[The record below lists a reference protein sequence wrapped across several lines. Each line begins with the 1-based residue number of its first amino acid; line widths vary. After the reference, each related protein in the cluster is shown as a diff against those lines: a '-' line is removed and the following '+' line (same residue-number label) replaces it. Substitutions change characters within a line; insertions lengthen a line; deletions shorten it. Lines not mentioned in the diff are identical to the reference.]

1 MTGAPDIAALRAK
14 LAGGD
19 GPRFWRSLDAVADSP
34 EFRAYLAAEFPS
46 ASRLAAAPERRGF
59 LKLMAASFALGGL
72 TACGGG
78 GGRDYEVP
86 YVNQPE
92 RIVPGTDLSYASSA
106 VFDGFGNGILVT
118 TRNGRPLKIEG
129 NPEHPWSRGGT
140 DVLAQASVL
149 GLYDPFRSQ
158 AVQHLGR
165 PSSWAAFRA
174 DLQGRMPG
182 WHESRGEGLAL
193 LTGPVTSPGVA
204 AQLARLR
211 AAYPALRWYVGAGA
225 GRDGIYEG
233 ARQAYGRPLETR
245 PDFDRARTIVALD
258 GDFLD
263 LGPGQ
268 VGLSRRWS
276 EARRAA
282 YAEGRLLTLH
292 AAAPTPTLTSAKAD
306 RGLVVPAGRLEA
318 LARDLLNLAAGGA
331 APGGDDP
338 VARWTRSAGTA
349 LAEARGSG
357 IVTAGLT
364 ASPDLHALV
373 HRLNGALGNTGT
385 TLVHT
390 APVAET
396 GAGTLADLAEA
407 MDRCAVKV
415 LVVLGANPVYEAP
428 GALDFAARMARVPLK
443 IHAGLYYDE
452 TGAHA
457 DWHLPAAHPLESWG
471 DIRSLDGTVGLI
483 QPTVAPLY
491 NGRTLAE
498 MLAFLASGEGGE
510 GGQDALGLLK
520 AQGRNPGEDEAAFE
534 ARFSEALRLGFWA
547 DSARPAETVALTQA
561 AAAAPAAASSP
572 APAADGVEVLFR
584 PDPTIWDGTHA
595 DLAWLQELPKPLTK
609 VVWENVIALS
619 PRLAEREGIATGD
632 ILRVEAGGRAVEGPA
647 WILPGQAD
655 TTVTLTLGY
664 GRDVPDH
671 LARGLGYDA
680 APLRPPGSPWGLAS
694 ARLTKTGQQRR
705 PVTTQHLGTMEGQDL
720 VRVQALGAAPVGEPK
735 GAPTPASFYPPP
747 ESQDRWVAAQWGMA
761 IDLDACTGCNACVTA
776 CQAENNIPVVGR
788 EEVELGRWMGWLR
801 IDRYYAGDLDAPTTH
816 FQPVPCMHCEQAP
829 CELGCP
835 VEATLHDSE
844 GLNLQVYNRCV
855 GTRTCQSYCPY
866 KVRRFNYLDYTGGMT
881 PVEQQQRNPEVTVRS
896 RGVMEKCT
904 YCIQR
909 ITAARITSA
918 KDAHA
923 PIPDGAVETACQ
935 GACPTRAITFG
946 NVADPGS
953 RVSAARRDTREY
965 ALLGH
970 LNTRPR
976 TTYLAGLAPAA
987 DPNGREG

>member
-1 MTGAPDIAALRAK
+1 MTGAPDIAALREK
-14 LAGGD
+14 LARGD
-19 GPRFWRSLDAVADSP
+19 GPRYWRSLDAVADSP
-34 EFRAYLAAEFPS
+34 EFRDYLAAEFPS
-46 ASRLAAAPERRGF
+46 AARLAAAPERRGF

-78 GGRDYEVP
+78 GGRAYEVP

-129 NPEHPWSRGGT
+129 NPDHPWSRGGT

-174 DLQGRMPG
+174 ALQAQLPAWR
-182 WHESRGEGLAL
+182 SRGGEGVAL
-193 LTGPVTSPGVA
+193 LTGPVTSPTLA
-204 AQLARLR
+204 AQIARLR
-211 AAYPALRWYVGAGA
+211 AAYPALRWHVGAGA
-225 GRDGIYEG
+225 TRDGLYEG
-233 ARQAYGRPLETR
+233 ARRAYGQPLETL
-245 PDFDRARTIVALD
+245 PDFERARTIVALD

-268 VGLSRRWS
+268 VGLAGRWS
-276 EARRAA
+276 AARRAA
-282 YAEGRLLTLH
+282 YAQGRLLTLH

-306 RGLVVPAGRLEA
+306 HGVVVPAARLEA
-318 LARDLLNLAAGGA
+318 LARDLLNLAGGGP
-331 APGGDDP
+331 APEGDDA
-338 VARWTRSAGTA
+338 VARWARGAGTA
-349 LAEARGSG
+349 LTAARGAG

-364 ASPDLHALV
+364 ASPELHELV

-385 TLVHT
+385 TLRHT
-390 APVAET
+390 EPTAEP
-396 GAGTLADLAEA
+396 GAGTLAELAEA
-407 MDRCAVKV
+407 MGRGAVTA
-415 LVVLGANPVYEAP
+415 LVVLGANPVYDAP
-428 GALDFAARMARVPLK
+428 GALDFAAGMQRVTLK

-457 DWHLPAAHPLESWG
+457 DWHLPIAHPLESWG
-471 DIRSLDGTVGLI
+471 DVRSLDGTAGLI

-491 NGRTLAE
+491 NGRTLPE
-498 MLAFLASGEGGE
+498 MAAFLAGGDGAE
-510 GGQDALGLLK
+510 DPLGLLK
-520 AQGRNPGEDEAAFE
+520 ARWRGDGEDAAAFE
-534 ARFSEALRLGFWA
+534 TRFSEALRQGFWA
-547 DSARPAETVALTQA
+547 GSARPAETVALTQA
-561 AAAAPAAASSP
+561 APP
-572 APAADGVEVLFR
+572 APAPPVGGIEVLFR

-609 VVWENVIALS
+609 VVWDNVVAVS
-619 PRLAEREGIATGD
+619 PRHAEREGIATGD
-632 ILRVEAGGRAVEGPA
+632 VLRIEAEGRAIEGPA

-655 TTVTLTLGY
+655 DTVTLTLGY
-664 GRDVPDH
+664 GRAVPDH
-671 LARGLGYDA
+671 LSRGLGYDA
-680 APLRPPGSPWGLAS
+680 GPLRPVGTSWRLSG
-694 ARLTKTGQQRR
+694 ARLAKTGRR
-705 PVTTQHLGTMEGQDL
+705 SMPATTQHLGTMEGEDL
-720 VRVQALGAAPVGEPK
+720 VRVQALGAAPVGDPK
-735 GAPTPASFYPPP
+735 GAPAPASFYPPP
-747 ESQDRWVAAQWGMA
+747 ESQDRRVAAQWGMA
-761 IDLDACTGCNACVTA
+761 IDLDACIGCNACVTA

-788 EEVELGRWMGWLR
+788 EEVRLGRWMGWLR
-801 IDRYYAGDLDAPTTH
+801 IDRYYAGAPDAPATH

-866 KVRRFNYLDYTGGMT
+866 KVRRFNYLDYTGGLT
-881 PVEQQQRNPEVTVRS
+881 PVEQQQRNPEVTVRA

-909 ITAARITSA
+909 ISAARIASA

-953 RVSAARRDTREY
+953 RVSAARRDPREY

-976 TTYLAGLAPAA
+976 TTYLAGLAPPVS
-987 DPNGREG
+987 DPSEREG

>member
-1 MTGAPDIAALRAK
+1 MTGAPDLATLREK
-14 LAGGD
+14 LSRGD

-72 TACGGG
+72 TACGAG

-92 RIVPGTDLSYASSA
+92 RIVPGTDLSYASSS
-106 VFDGFGNGILVT
+106 VFDGFGNGVLVT

-129 NPEHPWSRGGT
+129 NPDHPWSRGGT
-140 DVLAQASVL
+140 DVMAQASVL

-165 PSSWAAFRA
+165 PSSWAAFRS
-174 DLQGRMPG
+174 DLQAQLPAWR
-182 WHESRGEGLAL
+182 ENRGEGLAL
-193 LTGPVTSPGVA
+193 LTGPVTSPTLA
-204 AQLARLR
+204 AQIARLR
-211 AAYPALRWYVGAGA
+211 AAYPALRWHVGAGA
-225 GRDGIYEG
+225 ARDGLYEG
-233 ARQAYGRPLETR
+233 ARRAFGRPLETI
-245 PDFDRARTIVALD
+245 PAFDRARTIVALD

-268 VGLSRRWS
+268 VGLSRRWID
-276 EARRAA
+276 ARRAA
-282 YAEGRLLTLH
+282 YADGRLLTLH

-306 RGLVVPAGRLEA
+306 HGVVVPAGRLED
-318 LARDLLNLAAGGA
+318 LARDLLGMAGGGA

-338 VARWTRSAGTA
+338 VARWAREAGKA
-349 LAEARGSG
+349 LAEARGAG

-364 ASPDLHALV
+364 AGPDLHDLV
-373 HRLNGALGNTGT
+373 HRLNGALGNTGA
-385 TLVHT
+385 TLQHLEP
-390 APVAET
+390 AAEQ
-396 GAGTLADLAEA
+396 GAGTLAELSEA
-407 MDRCAVKV
+407 MERGAVKALIV
-415 LVVLGANPVYEAP
+415 LAANPVYDAP
-428 GALDFAARMARVPLK
+428 GALDFAARMERVPLK

-457 DWHLPAAHPLESWG
+457 DWHLPIAHPLESWG
-471 DIRSLDGTVGLI
+471 DVRSLDGTVGLI
-483 QPTVAPLY
+483 QPTIAPLY
-491 NGRTLAE
+491 NGRTLPQ
-498 MLAFLASGEGGE
+498 MLAFLSGGDDAE
-510 GGQDALGLLK
+510 DALALVK
-520 AQGRNPGEDEAAFE
+520 ARWRSDGEDEAAFE
-534 ARFSEALRLGFWA
+534 ARFSEALRRGFWA
-547 DSARPAETVALTQA
+547 DSARPAETVALTQD
-561 AAAAPAAASSP
+561 AAPAP
-572 APAADGVEVLFR
+572 APAPPAGGIEVLFR
-584 PDPTIWDGTHA
+584 PDPTLWDGAHA

-609 VVWENVIALS
+609 VVWENVIAVS
-619 PRLAEREGIATGD
+619 PRLAEREGLATGD
-632 ILRVEAGGRAVEGPA
+632 VLRIEAAGRAVEGPA

-655 TTVTLTLGY
+655 DTVTLTLGY
-664 GRDVPDH
+664 GRDAPDH
-671 LARGLGYDA
+671 LSRGLGYDA
-680 APLRPPGSPWGLAS
+680 GPLRPVGTPWRLAG
-694 ARLTKTGQQRR
+694 ARLSKTGRR
-705 PVTTQHLGTMEGQDL
+705 SMPVTTQHLGTMEGQDL
-720 VRVQALGAAPVGEPK
+720 VRVQALGAAPVGDPK
-735 GAPTPASFYPPP
+735 GAPSPASFYAAP

-788 EEVELGRWMGWLR
+788 EEVALGRWMGWLR
-801 IDRYYAGDLDAPTTH
+801 IDRYYAGELDAPTTH

-881 PVEQQQRNPEVTVRS
+881 PVEQQQRNPEVTVRA

-909 ITAARITSA
+909 ITAARIASA
-918 KDAHA
+918 KDDHA

-953 RVSAARRDTREY
+953 QVSAARRDPREY

-987 DPNGREG
+987 EPGGREG